1 MSLRYSRSVIPTI
14 IFMLLGMSVATQAQK
29 YPDWFLYRPTE
40 SLQSLTF
47 TPLLEESIVA
57 LTDNPTGEKPQ
68 SKVWQHAGK
77 WWAVWGTNTDSVVT
91 AGTYVWRL
99 DGDNW
104 TPVLLLSTV
113 AETRSDCKRVGD
125 VTHIL
130 MHGNSPALA
139 SIEYVP
145 ATMTYQMWSVR
156 PANVSISLPGS
167 ETAVIDVDSSGRM
180 FLATEDGSDMVFYYS
195 DSPYSVWTGPIVLWE
210 LPNDDDIG
218 LVTVLNDSVVA
229 FFGSDQDG
237 DQYLFRP
244 HKVGTLPD
252 NLADPLA
259 WGPLEVAA
267 SGGNVADDHINAAVC
282 ADGTLYVA
290 AKTTDTDDM
299 ILLIR
304 RPAPFGTPG
313 SWDPVHTVIDGKGT
327 RPIVLLNDVTQT
339 VSVLYQESTGSGGD
353 IIYRESP
360 MSSIAF
366 GPETALISG
375 QFTNTSST
383 KENYTNEIVIIAS
396 TRDTEGQVVG
406 VLGKAPVTTQ
416 TFTKTYAAGWNLV
429 GLPNNPADPHY
440 QVLFPS
446 SDVNTLYRYNSGYVL
461 DDTLESSLGYWL
473 NFSAAGQVDITGDS
487 VAQVTINLVP
497 GWNLIAGPSCDV
509 ALIDID
515 DPNLLM
521 DQSTFFGYSTTYT
534 LSDSMK
540 QGNAYWIFSNGTGT
554 VTASCA
560 AGPGMLARTAGSLST
575 LPERFPALTISDRS
589 GAAQTLYFD
598 AALAADDPFSY
609 RLPPLAP
616 VDGFDARFEDD
627 RYLSEAAEARIRIRT
642 RQYPVTV
649 RAGNLSRDPA
659 ARYVVQTMRGNAVVG
674 EHLLNE
680 GQDLV
685 IHNPAVNRLKV
696 QKIGDAATAPARF
709 MLAQNYPNPFNPA
722 TTIRYDL
729 SARSRVSLTVFD
741 ALGRQ
746 VTTLVSGVQPDGTYE
761 ATWNGRDHTGQ
772 KVSSGV
778 YFYRLT
784 ATPVGSGAPAFLQVR
799 KMLLVQ

>member
-1 MSLRYSRSVIPTI
+1 MSLRYPLSIFTAI
-14 IFMLLGMSVATQAQK
+14 ILILLGMSVFAQAQK

-47 TPLLEESIVA
+47 APLLEESIVA
-57 LTDNPTGEKPQ
+57 PTDNPTGEKPQ
-68 SKVWQHAGK
+68 SKVWQYAGK
-77 WWAVWGTNTDSVVT
+77 WWGVWGTNTDSVVT

-113 AETRSDCKRVGD
+113 AETRSDARRVGD

-130 MHGNSPALA
+130 MHGDNPALA
-139 SIEYVP
+139 SVEYVP
-145 ATMTYQMWSVR
+145 ATMTYQMWTVR

-167 ETAVIDVDSSGRM
+167 ETATIDVDSQGRM
-180 FLATEDGSDMVFYYS
+180 WLATEDGSDMVFYYS
-195 DSPYSVWTGPIVLWE
+195 DSPYSVWTGPIALWA

-237 DQYLFRP
+237 DQYLFRA
-244 HKVGTLPD
+244 HKVGTAPETLT
-252 NLADPLA
+252 DPAA

-267 SGGNVADDHINAAVC
+267 SGGNVADDHINAAVSV
-282 ADGTLYVA
+282 DGTLYVA
-290 AKTTDTDDM
+290 AKTTNTDDM

-304 RPAPFGTPG
+304 RPASFGLPG
-313 SWDPVHTVIDGKGT
+313 TWDPVYTVINGKGT

-353 IIYRESP
+353 IVYRESP

-366 GPETALISG
+366 GPETPLISG

-429 GLPNNPADPHY
+429 GLPNNPTDPHY
-440 QVLFPS
+440 QVLFPAAQA
-446 SDVNTLYRYNSGYVL
+446 NTLFRYSNGYIAE
-461 DDTLESSLGYWL
+461 DSLESGDGYWL
-473 NFSAAGQVDITGDS
+473 SFPAAGQVDITGDS
-487 VAQVTINLVP
+487 VGAVTINLVP

-509 ALIDID
+509 ALIDITD
-515 DPNLLM
+515 TNLLM

-534 LSDSMK
+534 LADTMK

-560 AGPGMLARTAGSLST
+560 AGPGMIARTAGSLSA
-575 LPERFPALTISDRS
+575 LLDRFPALTISDRR
-589 GAAQTLYFD
+589 GASQTLYFD
-598 AALAADDPFSY
+598 AGLAADDPFSY
-609 RLPPLAP
+609 RLPPVAP

-627 RYLSEAAEARIRIRT
+627 RYLTEAAEALIRIRAT
-642 RQYPVTV
+642 QYPVTV
-649 RAGNLSRDPA
+649 RAGNLPEGA
-659 ARYVVQTMRGNAVVG
+659 AASYVIREMTGNAVVS
-674 EHLLNE
+674 ERVLTE
-680 GQDLV
+680 GQDMI

-696 QKIGDAATAPARF
+696 QKIGGETTAPALF
-709 MLAQNYPNPFNPA
+709 TLAQNYPNPFNPA

-729 SARSRVSLTVFD
+729 AAKSRVSLTVFD

-746 VTTLVSGVQPDGTYE
+746 VTTLLSAVRPGGTYE
-761 ATWNGRDHTGQ
+761 VVWDGRDHAGQ
-772 KVSSGV
+772 KVSSGL

-784 ATPVGSGAPAFLQVR
+784 AAPVGSGAPEFMQVR